1 VSRGVE
7 LTENPCGG
15 RRVDVD
21 EHRLFVTEDDS
32 AVGHIAG
39 GVPSITGP
47 DLTGLISDRE
57 LEATRE
63 QKAELLVG
71 MMVYLID
78 RPRWVNGTD
87 QVHVF
92 TRDDL
97 PSGPFV
103 IPTNRV

>member
-1 VSRGVE
+1 
-7 LTENPCGG
+7 
-15 RRVDVD
+15 
-21 EHRLFVTEDDS
+21 
-32 AVGHIAG
+32 VGNIAG
-39 GVPSITGP
+39 GVPAITGP

-78 RPRWVNGTD
+78 RPSWVNGTD

-97 PSGPFV
+97 PSDPFV
-103 IPTNRV
+103 IPTDRVYLIPGKYLLLRALDPMFVQPSIIHT